1 MVAQVAATV
10 PAPRPL
16 PKSVALHRPAE
27 LTYADCDETTGIVAF
42 TTASHHRPG
51 QRNITSLDTYTGAT
65 FCTCKAAETG
75 QLCWHRCW
83 VVAAWERHQAVAEAR
98 VLLGS
103 RLLTFGRKHGR
114 LVETYRQ
121 RIGRAGDY
129 DAVRLLAARWE
140 YRQRHA
146 IAAMPLAA

>member
-1 MVAQVAATV
+1 MQTYAAIPPLVT
-10 PAPRPL
+10 L
-16 PKSVALHRPAE
+16 PKSVARHSAAE

-42 TTASHHRPG
+42 TAASHHRPG
-51 QRNITSLDTYTGAT
+51 QRNTVSLDTYTGAT

-83 VVAAWERHQAVAEAR
+83 VVAAWQRHQAVAEAR
-98 VLLGS
+98 VLIGS
-103 RLLTFGRKHGR
+103 RLLTFGRKHAR
-114 LVETYRQ
+114 LVATYRQ

-140 YRQRHA
+140 YRQRTA